1 MDIFGEAPI
10 AYLGDDMARHDDK
23 DVERR
28 RRDIEDVIREEVSRR
43 HPIDMDAIREG
54 LRLRDDYWAL
64 VRGRDEE
71 KFRAFLTALGWEPG
85 SPVFERFVRA
95 WRGFQR

>member
-1 MDIFGEAPI
+1 
-10 AYLGDDMARHDDK
+10 MARHDDK